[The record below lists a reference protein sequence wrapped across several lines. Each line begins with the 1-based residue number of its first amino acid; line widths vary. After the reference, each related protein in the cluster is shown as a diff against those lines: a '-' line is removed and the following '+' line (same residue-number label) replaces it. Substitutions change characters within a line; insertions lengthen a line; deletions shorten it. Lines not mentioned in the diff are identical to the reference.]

1 MKKIIVVGHPQS
13 GFESVEELLL
23 DCGMAEAKPSRREGF
38 VPAQISETL
47 VKVHGAVPVQHVCV
61 ADQLAQIEVAPVW
74 QGLALDLMLANVE
87 QPLWGWADAQAVYLL
102 DYWKSQDPQTVFVLV
117 FDEPQSVFTR
127 QAMEH
132 ADANPQE
139 QEARVNGWLAYNSAL
154 LHFHLRNPERSL
166 LVHAAQVKASAQ
178 SYLQQLSLHVDA
190 QLRLPIEEAQSLA
203 DHDSQ
208 GLGNDLIQVS
218 AGPVGKQ
225 KQALDCNPLAQW
237 LAQQLLEDYPQA
249 IELYEQLQAAASL
262 PQRSQPQT
270 GRQLVASSVQANRGY
285 QAWSAFVA
293 QQAAMQAHA
302 QRLQQL
308 GKELDE
314 QAQQVQ
320 QRERQIEQLNQ
331 AGAKARQRAQ
341 EQERLLAAKVTELQS
356 SGQENQLLLKQLHK
370 VQEELESRYLQ
381 AMQQEK
387 ALAELHK
394 VKTDLKAAQEKTTA
408 LQADG
413 REKQTLLVKAKQSA
427 EEQERLLAIKV
438 TELHSS
444 GEESQLL
451 LKQLHKVQEE
461 LERRYQQAIQ
471 QEKALTELN
480 KVKTDLKAAKEKNA
494 ALQEAVGREKETLQE
509 QLQKVQQ
516 ELISRKA
523 KAQQEEKTLAEL
535 PRVKA
540 ELKAAQ
546 DKTVQLQRSEEQL
559 KRQLQ
564 AQGAKAS
571 AAIDLE
577 KENKLLLTQ
586 LHKVQ
591 EELER
596 HFLENSKLKAARKPQ
611 PPVYYGA
618 ADRVKQQLSYRLGS
632 TMIRQSRSIGGWL
645 NMPFALSAETK
656 RFRQDQ
662 AARKDLKLPPIAQYQ
677 DAHEAELI
685 KQHLSYRLGARLLSN
700 TKTLG
705 GRISLPW
712 SLYAEVKAFR
722 KERQSH

>member
-1 MKKIIVVGHPQS
+1 MNKIIVVGHPQS
-13 GFESVEELLL
+13 DFEGVQELLL
-23 DCGMAEAKPSRREGF
+23 DSGMAEANPSRREGF
-38 VPAQISETL
+38 MPAQISETL
-47 VKVHGAVPVQHVCV
+47 VKVHGGVPVQHVCV

-74 QGLALDLMLANVE
+74 QGLSLDLMLANME

-127 QAMEH
+127 QTLEH
-132 ADANPQE
+132 ADAGPQE
-139 QEARVNGWLAYNSAL
+139 QEARINGWVAYNSAL

-166 LVHAAQVKASAQ
+166 LVHAAQVQTSAQ

-190 QLRLPIEEAQSLA
+190 QLCLPSEAAQSEAEGQNQEL
-203 DHDSQ
+203 S
-208 GLGNDLIQVS
+208 NDEIQIRTG
-218 AGPVGKQ
+218 AVGKP
-225 KQALDCNPLAQW
+225 KQALDGNALAQW

-249 IELYEQLQAAASL
+249 IELYEQLQAAASM
-262 PQRSQPQT
+262 PQRSQGQT
-270 GRQLVASSVQANRGY
+270 GKQLLASTAQATRRY
-285 QAWSAFVA
+285 QAWSAFVT
-293 QQAAMQAHA
+293 QQSATQAHT
-302 QRLQQL
+302 QRLLQL
-308 GKELDE
+308 GRELEE
-314 QAQQVQ
+314 QTLQVQ

-331 AGAKARQRAQ
+331 ASAKVQQRAQ
-341 EQERLLAAKVTELQS
+341 EQERLLAAKVTEVQVT
-356 SGQENQLLLKQLHK
+356 GEENQLLLKQLHK
-370 VQEELESRYLQ
+370 VQEELEGRYMQ

-394 VKTDLKAAQEKTTA
+394 VKANLKAAQEKTTA
-408 LQADG
+408 LQAVG
-413 REKQTLLVKAKQSA
+413 REKQ
-427 EEQERLLAIKV
+427 
-438 TELHSS
+438 
-444 GEESQLL
+444 
-451 LKQLHKVQEE
+451 
-461 LERRYQQAIQ
+461 
-471 QEKALTELN
+471 
-480 KVKTDLKAAKEKNA
+480 
-494 ALQEAVGREKETLQE
+494 TLQE

-516 ELISRKA
+516 ELANRKTQ
-523 KAQQEEKTLAEL
+523 AQQEEKIRAEL
-535 PRVKA
+535 PKVKA

-546 DKTVQLQRSEEQL
+546 DKTAQLQRSEEQL
-559 KRQLQ
+559 KKQLQ
-564 AQGAKAS
+564 AQSAKAS
-571 AAIDLE
+571 AVDLE
-577 KENKLLLTQ
+577 KENELLLTQ

-596 HFLENSKLKAARKPQ
+596 HFLENSKLKAAQKPQ
-611 PPVYYGA
+611 FSAHYGA
-618 ADRVKQQLSYRLGS
+618 ADRVKQQLSYRLGA

-685 KQHLSYRLGARLLSN
+685 KQHLSYRLGARLLTS

-722 KERQSH
+722 KDRQSR

>member
-1 MKKIIVVGHPQS
+1 MNKIIVVGHPQS

-74 QGLALDLMLANVE
+74 QGLALDLMLANME
-87 QPLWGWADAQAVYLL
+87 QSLWGWADAQAVYLL

-132 ADANPQE
+132 VDANLQE

-208 GLGNDLIQVS
+208 DLGNDLMQVS

-237 LAQQLLEDYPQA
+237 LAQQLLEEYPQA
-249 IELYEQLQAAASL
+249 TELYEQLQAAASL
-262 PQRSQPQT
+262 PQRSQTQ
-270 GRQLVASSVQANRGY
+270 RQLVASSLQANRKY
-285 QAWSAFVA
+285 QAWSSFVA

-302 QRLQQL
+302 QRLLQL

-314 QAQQVQ
+314 QVLQVQ
-320 QRERQIEQLNQ
+320 QREWQIEQLNQ
-331 AGAKARQRAQ
+331 AGAKAQQSAQ

-381 AMQQEK
+381 ATQQEK
-387 ALAELHK
+387 ALAELNK
-394 VKTDLKAAQEKTTA
+394 IKADLKAEQAKTTA
-408 LQADG
+408 LQAVG
-413 REKQTLLVKAKQSA
+413 QEKQTLLVKAQQSA
-427 EEQERLLAIKV
+427 QEQERLLAIKV

-480 KVKTDLKAAKEKNA
+480 K
-494 ALQEAVGREKETLQE
+494 
-509 QLQKVQQ
+509 
-516 ELISRKA
+516 A
-523 KAQQEEKTLAEL
+523 KADL
-535 PRVKA
+535 R
-540 ELKAAQ
+540 AAQ

-559 KRQLQ
+559 KIQLQ
-564 AQGAKAS
+564 AQGARAS
-571 AAIDLE
+571 TAVGLE
-577 KENKLLLTQ
+577 KENELLLTQ

-596 HFLENSKLKAARKPQ
+596 YYLENSKLKAMQ
-611 PPVYYGA
+611 PKAYYGA
-618 ADRVKQQLSYRLGS
+618 ANRMKQQLPYRLGA
-632 TMIRQSRSIGGWL
+632 TMIRQSRSLSGWVT
-645 NMPFALSAETK
+645 MPFALRAEAK
-656 RFRQDQ
+656 RFKQDQ
-662 AARKDLKLPPIAQYQ
+662 IAGLGQQLPPIEQYR
-677 DAHEAELI
+677 DAHEAESI
-685 KQHLSYRLGARLLSN
+685 KQHLSYRLGSRMVANGQS
-700 TKTLG
+700 LG
-705 GRISLPW
+705 GWVSMPW
-712 SLYAEVKAFR
+712 ALLAEVKVFR
-722 KERQSH
+722 KERQ